1 MSFLSTV
8 TILRDEH
15 TQMCSYL
22 SRSDFPHCVT
32 IPSSKLTSSAEA
44 EQEEVLL
51 TDAVVADAAVR
62 RPRRAEDFAGVAVLQ
77 LDDLVVDL
85 HVADPRRRPLARRHV
100 PIGRLCRKQAGLAGS
115 NARFAA
121 LLQK

>member
-1 MSFLSTV
+1 MFISV
-8 TILRDEH
+8 TLA
-15 TQMCSYL
+15 CY
-22 SRSDFPHCVT
+22 FPHCVT
-32 IPSSKLTSSAEA
+32 IPRSKLISSAEA

-62 RPRRAEDFAGVAVLQ
+62 RPRRPEDFAGVAVLQ

-100 PIGRLCRKQAGLAGS
+100 PVGRLCRRQAGLAGS
-115 NARFAA
+115 NALFVA